1 MIKQLLV
8 LFSAAALSS
17 VALAQVTASDAWV
30 RATVPVQKTAGAFLT
45 LQSVKAARVVGAST
59 PAAGAVEMHKMEM
72 AGQTMKMQAVDAIE
86 LPAGAKVD
94 LAKAGYHLMFLDLKQ
109 QLKEGDTVPVTLT
122 LEDAAKKRDSVV
134 VNVPVKAIGY
144 TAPAEAHHG
153 H

>member
-1 MIKQLLV
+1 MIKHLLALCV
-8 LFSAAALSS
+8 AAVSTA
-17 VALAQVTASDAWV
+17 AFAQVTASDAWV

-45 LQSVKAARVVGAST
+45 LQSSKAARLVGAST
-59 PAAGAVEMHKMEM
+59 PAAGSVEMHKMEM
-72 AGQTMKMQAVDAIE
+72 VGQTMKMQAVDAIE

-122 LEDAAKKRDSVV
+122 VEDAAKKRDTVV
-134 VNVPVKAIGY
+134 VNVPVKPIGY
-144 TAPAEAHHG
+144 SAPGGAHHG